1 MKFCC
6 QQRRIILKKMIEEKI
21 LIVDDEEDILEIYE
35 RTLKKEGYN
44 LFLTLSPEVA
54 FEKIQNDYF
63 DLVIVDIRMPGM
75 DGIKLLE
82 NIKKFSPSTDA
93 IIITGYP
100 ATDTA
105 VQALRLGAFDYVIK
119 PFTIEELI
127 ITVKRCFTERS
138 LSAENIYLRRIA
150 ALYEVSKAMSTTT
163 NLDMLIQLI
172 LDLMMKETKAD
183 NASLMLV
190 DQKEQELRIKSAV
203 GLPQEIINSS
213 RIKIGESISG
223 YVVEKG
229 EPLLLVGGVKDDKRF
244 KNLVVKEK
252 ISSAIIVPLKLKG
265 RVIGVLNLSSYSKE
279 DNFSEKDLQLFT
291 IFAEQA
297 AVMISDSQ
305 MHAELQKRLLE
316 LESAYERL
324 RISQEQLLRSE
335 KLSAVGQLA
344 AGVAHEIN
352 NPLAT
357 LLGYVQVLQRE
368 VQKDDKK
375 SKYLGIME
383 GEINRVSRI
392 VHGLLDFA
400 RQREPR
406 LERLNINEVI
416 EDTLIITEHQL
427 HRFHEIK
434 IEKNLSQDILD
445 IFGDRAQLQQVFINL
460 IINASQA
467 MPQGGILKI
476 TTKMDGEVEYLIQKI
491 AQEHSPRKVIVEF
504 KDTGSGIPPE
514 IQGKIFDPF
523 FTTKDPGKGTGLGL
537 SVAYS
542 IVERNHGKII
552 VESPIY
558 KDEGGNDY
566 GSLFRI
572 ILPAV

>member
-1 MKFCC
+1 MT
-6 QQRRIILKKMIEEKI
+6 EEKI

-75 DGIKLLE
+75 DGIELLE

-127 ITVKRCFTERS
+127 ITVKRCFTERN

-183 NASLMLV
+183 SASLMLV
-190 DQKEQELRIKSAV
+190 DQKEQELKIKSAV
-203 GLPQEIINSS
+203 GLSPEVINSA

-252 ISSAIIVPLKLKG
+252 VNSAIIVPLKLKG
-265 RVIGVLNLSSYSKE
+265 RVIGVLNLSSYTNE
-279 DNFSEKDLQLFT
+279 NNFSEKDLQLFT

-305 MHAELQKRLLE
+305 LHTELQKRLLE

-324 RISQEQLLRSE
+324 HISQEQLLRSE

-357 LLGYVQVLQRE
+357 LLGYVQVLQRG

-375 SKYLGIME
+375 YRYLEIME

-392 VHGLLDFA
+392 VRGLLDFA
-400 RQREPR
+400 RQREPQF
-406 LERLNINEVI
+406 ERLNVNEII

-434 IEKNLSQDILD
+434 IEKDLLSDIPD
-445 IFGDRAQLQQVFINL
+445 IFGDKAQLQQVFINL

-476 TTKMDGEVEYLIQKI
+476 NTKMDGEVEYLIQKI
-491 AQEHSPRKVIVEF
+491 AQENAPHKVIVEF
-504 KDTGSGIPPE
+504 EDTGGGIPPE

-523 FTTKDPGKGTGLGL
+523 FTTKDPGEGTGLGL

-542 IVERNHGKII
+542 IVERNHGKIVI
-552 VESPIY
+552 ESPVC
-558 KDEGGNDY
+558 KDEEGKGY
-566 GSLFRI
+566 GTLFRI